1 MKTTRKQI
9 TFDLS
14 QEALEAH
21 YPRGERARSEH
32 HYRKAYQD
40 IRRFMEKQGF
50 AWRQN
55 SVYVSDAPMTTMDIV
70 LLSQQ
75 MAESLPWMRLCVKEI
90 TATDIGAQYSLLG
103 LLRDHTP
110 PAELLPPPVR
120 RGRQKNRKAMQ
131 ER

>member
-103 LLRDHTP
+103 LLRSDTP
-110 PAELLPPPVR
+110 PAELLPPAPQKRSVST
-120 RGRQKNRKAMQ
+120 KNRVC